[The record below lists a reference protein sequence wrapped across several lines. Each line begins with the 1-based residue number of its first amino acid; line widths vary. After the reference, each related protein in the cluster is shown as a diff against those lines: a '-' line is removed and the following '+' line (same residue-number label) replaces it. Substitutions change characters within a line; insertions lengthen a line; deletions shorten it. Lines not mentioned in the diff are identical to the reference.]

1 MVDVLSAPQPRL
13 CTDSIG
19 LEAGP
24 TEIPM
29 RWFRGPRTREGKQRN
44 SQNATSHG
52 AYAGS
57 VHPVR
62 SGALAENSAEVEAL
76 IEAIATAKKPRDA
89 IEREV
94 ACQIANALLGQRLA
108 GRLEAQSRVCQRRE
122 IQKHCSHVT
131 ALSDPSALF
140 PAMWVEFAIQQLAS
154 RRANSLLSCDQTILG
169 EHGVGEPLG
178 APGAEPGGLR

>member
-1 MVDVLSAPQPRL
+1 MKDNGSDVGGGKPPGISSAQQAANRRNAQKS
-13 CTDSIG
+13 T
-19 LEAGP
+19 
-24 TEIPM
+24 
-29 RWFRGPRTREGKQRN
+29 GPRTREGKQTS

-62 SGALAENSAEVEAL
+62 SGALAENPAEVEAL
-76 IEAIATAKKPRDA
+76 FDAIVTAKNPRDA

-94 ACQIANALLGQRLA
+94 ACQIANALLRHRRA

-122 IQKHCSHVT
+122 IQKLCSHLT

-140 PAMWVEFAIQQLAS
+140 PAMWVEFATQQLVS
-154 RRANSLLSCDQTILG
+154 RRANSLLSCDQTILC
-169 EHGVGEPLG
+169 EQGVGEPLG
-178 APGAEPGGLR
+178 LPGAEPGGLR